1 VLPAEQNRPDVARR
15 RERWKRHQTKIDP
28 LRLVFVDETWAK
40 TNMAP
45 LRGWCA
51 RGRRLAAHVPHGHWK
66 TLTFIAALRADGV
79 VAPVVFDGPI
89 NGQSFLAYVEQALVP
104 CLREGDIVV
113 VDNLGSHKG
122 KNVRDAI
129 RKAGARLVFL
139 PPYSPDLNPI
149 EQVFAKLKHLLRK
162 AAKRTVEETWRAIGD
177 LIGAFPPDEC
187 ARYLVNAGY
196 ASV

>member
-1 VLPAEQNRPDVARR
+1 MPAEQNRPDVARQ

-28 LRLVFVDETWAK
+28 FRLVFVDETWAK

-51 RGRRLAAHVPHGHWK
+51 RDRRLAAHVPHGHWK

-122 KNVRDAI
+122 KSV
-129 RKAGARLVFL
+129 RKAGARLIFL
-139 PPYSPDLNPI
+139 PPALTP
-149 EQVFAKLKHLLRK
+149 
-162 AAKRTVEETWRAIGD
+162 
-177 LIGAFPPDEC
+177 
-187 ARYLVNAGY
+187 
-196 ASV
+196 